1 MDRDQQHLTV
11 TLETKIDALTLQID
25 GLRRKVTRLD
35 DTIRGNGAT
44 GLLERMAVH
53 EEKQKSVFC
62 FISEMKSYRRWLFA
76 SVFTLVAS
84 MGWQAVTWV
93 QQHQ

>member
-1 MDRDQQHLTV
+1 MDRDQQHLSV
-11 TLETKIDALTLQID
+11 TLEAKIDALTLQID

-35 DTIRGNGAT
+35 DTIRGNGST

-62 FISEMKSYRRWLFA
+62 FIDEVKSYRRWLFV
-76 SVFTLVAS
+76 SVFSLVAS

-93 QQHQ
+93 QQNQ

>member
-1 MDRDQQHLTV
+1 MTL
-11 TLETKIDALTLQID
+11 TLEAKIDALTLQIE
-25 GLRRKVTRLD
+25 GLRSKVSRLD

-53 EEKQKSVFC
+53 EEKQKSVFY
-62 FISEMKSYRRWLFA
+62 FIEEVKGYKRWLFA
-76 SVFTLVAS
+76 SVFTLVCS

-93 QQHQ
+93 QQQQ